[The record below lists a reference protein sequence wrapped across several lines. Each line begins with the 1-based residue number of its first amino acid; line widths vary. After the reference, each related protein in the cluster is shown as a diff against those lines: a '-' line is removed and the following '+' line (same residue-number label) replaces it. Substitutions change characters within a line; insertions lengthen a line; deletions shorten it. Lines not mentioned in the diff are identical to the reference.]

1 MTSYAESN
9 GLTSEQISRLMNVLI
24 MPNGL
29 DRGSVGR
36 VIGGL
41 FPSGKIDEDVAV
53 RVIGCLGLGQERAPL
68 QTQVICHLDF
78 VVDSGVI
85 VEMGSDGVSVFH
97 LPYSPS
103 SIVWSHLQLPQLR
116 HPKVHPLQSL
126 K

>member
-1 MTSYAESN
+1 
-9 GLTSEQISRLMNVLI
+9 

-36 VIGGL
+36 ILAGL
-41 FPSGKIDEDVAV
+41 FPSTKIDEDVAV
-53 RVIGCLGLGQERAPL
+53 RIIGCLGLGQERAPL
-68 QTQVICHLDF
+68 QTQVISHLDF
-78 VVDSGVI
+78 VVDSDVI

-97 LPYSPS
+97 IAYSPS

-116 HPKVHPLQSL
+116 HSKVHPAQSL

>member
-1 MTSYAESN
+1 
-9 GLTSEQISRLMNVLI
+9 

-68 QTQVICHLDF
+68 QTQVISKLEF
-78 VVDSGVI
+78 VVDSGLI
-85 VEMGSDGVSVFH
+85 VEMGGDGVSVFH
-97 LPYSPS
+97 IAYSPS
-103 SIVWSHLQLPQLR
+103 SIVRSYLQLPQLR
-116 HPKVHPLQSL
+116 HPKVQPAQSL